1 MAISYAWIFWNGTV
15 YITQYPFDYD
25 ATIILSDWLR
35 FFFLCRTH
43 CLRLFVA
50 VTILTC
56 PTIEDR
62 TAMLNLWIEVAIES
76 KTALGNM
83 YGFAGL
89 MFGLCMPQV

>member
-1 MAISYAWIFWNGTV
+1 M
-15 YITQYPFDYD
+15 
-25 ATIILSDWLR
+25 
-35 FFFLCRTH
+35 CRTH

-89 MFGLCMPQV
+89 MFGLCMPQVHFELIHVRIH